1 MLYVVKRDGRTV
13 EFNIDKISNAIKK
26 AATEEGVSL
35 KTSQVFDCVQ
45 KVINYIEMTE
55 KKSISV
61 EEIQNLVEKALR
73 DSGHENIA
81 ISYSTYRNERTKIRE
96 IKSDL
101 MKAIQQI

>member
-61 EEIQNLVEKALR
+61 VAMKISLYPIQLIEMREQRLEKLNL
-73 DSGHENIA
+73 I
-81 ISYSTYRNERTKIRE
+81 
-96 IKSDL
+96 
-101 MKAIQQI
+101 